1 MYECPNCNANL
12 KFDIPTQKMLCE
24 HCGTSMDPYAFQKSR
39 DAEEHTSTETVYTV
53 EEQEYEVTVFTCPQ
67 CGGELISDDNTAAT
81 FCNFCGG
88 ATILDSRISREKRP
102 TFIIP
107 FKKTR
112 EDCEQAYVHM
122 MKRSLFAPKELKEK
136 SYISRFRSIY
146 MPYWIY
152 TAEKN
157 GRVTFGASEK
167 RRSGDYIIT
176 TLYRL
181 HSDVEAKYKGF
192 AYDAASA
199 FSDALSNAIAPF
211 DWREAKPFT
220 PAFLSGFY
228 ADAEDVDPE
237 LYKDDV
243 QDIVSVELGKDMEQ
257 DETCRK
263 FTLGD
268 DMYDVMRPEDV
279 QSKLAM
285 FPVWFLAYRYKDR
298 VSYTVVNGQTGKA
311 AGSVPVDKGKFLLG
325 SMLLA
330 LPLFILFNLLFA
342 MKART
347 MVFFAGLLGVVGAFL
362 AIGQKR
368 KLKAK
373 EDYMDDKGSGRYL
386 VIGRRRNAVREKIQF
401 VDAVQALLLVAVAV
415 ASVAMTGLLKGAVSE
430 GVGDLVLLIGSMMVS
445 TVSKSKMRIG
455 SMMVQEEKAVLDRK
469 ETFLTILK
477 PGLGVLFAVLVLIL
491 QPKTEIFYYGA
502 AIAILVFLGWNAMDL
517 IEQHNILSTRPLPQ
531 FGRRGGE
538 NDGK

>member
-12 KFDIPTQKMLCE
+12 KFDIPTQKLLCDR
-24 HCGTSMDPYAFQKSR
+24 CGTSMDPYAFQKSR
-39 DAEEHTSTETVYTV
+39 DAEERTVTETDYTV
-53 EEQEYEVTVFTCPQ
+53 EEKEYEVTVFTCPQ

-102 TFIIP
+102 AFIIP

-112 EDCEQAYVHM
+112 EDCEQAYAHM
-122 MKRSLFAPKELKEK
+122 MKRSLFAPKELKQK
-136 SYISRFRSIY
+136 AYISRFRSIY
-146 MPYWIY
+146 MPYWLY

-157 GRVTFGASEK
+157 ERVTFGASEK

-176 TLYRL
+176 TFYRL

-192 AYDAASA
+192 AYDAAST

-211 DWREAKPFT
+211 DWREARPFT

-228 ADAEDVDPE
+228 ADAEDVDAE
-237 LYKDDV
+237 LYKEDV
-243 QDIVSVELGKDMEQ
+243 QDIVSVELGKDMEA
-257 DETCRK
+257 DGTCRQ

-268 DMYDVMRPEDV
+268 DMYEAMRPENV
-279 QSKLAM
+279 ESKLAM
-285 FPVWFLAYRYKDR
+285 FPVWFLSYRYKDR

-311 AGSVPVDKGKFLLG
+311 AGSVPVDKGKFMMG
-325 SMLLA
+325 SVLLA
-330 LPLFILFNLLFA
+330 LPIFVLFNLLFA

-347 MVFFAGLLGVVGAFL
+347 MVFFAGLLGVIGAFL
-362 AIGQKR
+362 AVGQKR

-386 VIGRRRNAVREKIQF
+386 VIGRRRNTVREKIQF
-401 VDAVQALLLVAVAV
+401 VDAFQVVLLLVIGVL
-415 ASVAMTGLLKGAVSE
+415 SVMLTGLFKGLARE
-430 GVGDLVLLIGSMMVS
+430 GISDLFILIGSMLVS
-445 TVSKSKMRIG
+445 AMGKNKMRIG
-455 SMMVQEEKAVLDRK
+455 SMVVQEEKAVLDRK
-469 ETFLTILK
+469 ETFLTLLR
-477 PGLGVLFAVLVLIL
+477 PGLGVLSAVLVLIL
-491 QPKTEIFYYGA
+491 QPKTELFYYGA
-502 AIAILVFLGWNAMDL
+502 AIAILVLLGWNAMEL
-517 IEQHNILSTRPLPQ
+517 IEQHNILTTRPLPQ